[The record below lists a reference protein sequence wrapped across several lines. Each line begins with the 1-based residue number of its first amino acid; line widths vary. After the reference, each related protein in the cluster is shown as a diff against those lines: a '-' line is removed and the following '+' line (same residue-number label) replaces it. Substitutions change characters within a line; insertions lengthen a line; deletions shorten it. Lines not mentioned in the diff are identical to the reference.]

1 VHREKEI
8 IMKKTKVRNRKSLE
22 NEVIVA
28 VVVLY
33 LLIATVMLLVHLLQ
47 PAGQETVTSSMSPS
61 HAEQSTKG
69 SEVGP
74 KGARKQP

>member
-1 VHREKEI
+1 
-8 IMKKTKVRNRKSLE
+8 MKKTKVRNRKSLE
-22 NEVIVA
+22 NEVIVS

-61 HAEQSTKG
+61 HAERSTKG

>member
-1 VHREKEI
+1 
-8 IMKKTKVRNRKSLE
+8 MKKTKVRHRKSLE
-22 NEVIVA
+22 NEVIIS

-33 LLIATVMLLVHLLQ
+33 LLIATAMVLVHYLQ
-47 PAGQETVTSSMSPS
+47 PVGQETVTSSTSPS

-69 SEVGP
+69 SQVRP